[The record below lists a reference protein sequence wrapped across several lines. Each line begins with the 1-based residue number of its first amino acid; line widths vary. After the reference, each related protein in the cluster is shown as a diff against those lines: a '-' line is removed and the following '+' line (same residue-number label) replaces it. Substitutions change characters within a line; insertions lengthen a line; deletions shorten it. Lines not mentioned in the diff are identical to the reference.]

1 MSYVFLISGLILL
14 VIGGEFLVRSS
25 VGLSLKLNLS
35 RMIIGLTVV
44 SFATS
49 APELIVSIQSAM
61 DGFSGLALGN
71 VIGSN
76 IANIALVL
84 GITALIAP
92 MMIEK
97 DFFKFNWPWMM
108 LFSFVLFGMLH
119 LGNNLERWEGIAL
132 VALIIIFLIL
142 LIRRARKNPE
152 AVDLE
157 DVQEIKAV
165 WWKIIL
171 FLVLG
176 GIALWQGSELLV
188 NGAVE
193 IASNLGISE
202 SIIAVSMVAIGTSV
216 PELAASIIAAVKQEK
231 AISLGN
237 LIGSNIFNIGSVL
250 GITAIIQPF
259 SIDTESMGLLN
270 NDIYWMI
277 AISFSIL
284 PLAYVANKFEITRLK
299 GALYVISYVV
309 FLFLA
314 FSTL

>member
-1 MSYVFLISGLILL
+1 MSYVFLISGLLLL

-35 RMIIGLTVV
+35 KMIIGLTVV

-84 GITALIAP
+84 GVTALIAP
-92 MMIEK
+92 MMIER

-108 LFSFVLFGMLH
+108 LFSVVLYGMLH
-119 LGNNLERWEGIAL
+119 LGNDLNRWEGIAL
-132 VALIIIFLIL
+132 VALIIVFLVL

-152 AVDLE
+152 AVDLDE
-157 DVQEIKAV
+157 VDQDVA

-188 NGAVE
+188 TGAVE
-193 IASNLGISE
+193 IASNLGIPE

-259 SIDTESMGLLN
+259 SIDIESMGLLN
-270 NDIYWMI
+270 NDIYWML

-284 PLAYVANKFEITRLK
+284 PLAYIARKFEITRFK
-299 GALYVISYVV
+299 GALYVISYAI
-309 FLFLA
+309 FLYLA
-314 FSTL
+314 FNTL

>member
-1 MSYVFLISGLILL
+1 MSIFYLIIGFVLL

-35 RMIIGLTVV
+35 KMIIGLTVV

-49 APELIVSIQSAM
+49 APELIVSVQSAL

-84 GITALIAP
+84 GTTALIAP
-92 MMIEK
+92 LAIDK

-108 LFSFVLFGMLH
+108 AFSILLYVLL
-119 LGNNLERWEGIAL
+119 LSGNNLVRWEGAVLLGSI
-132 VALIIIFLIL
+132 VIFLIL
-142 LIRRARKNPE
+142 LIRRSRKNKE
-152 AVDLE
+152 TVIIDEELQ
-157 DVQEIKAV
+157 DSV

-171 FLVLG
+171 FLTLG
-176 GIALWQGSELLV
+176 GIALWQGSVLLV
-188 NGAVE
+188 DGAVE
-193 IASNLGISE
+193 IAASLGIPE
-202 SIIAVSMVAIGTSV
+202 SIIAVSMVALGTSV
-216 PELAASIIAAVKQEK
+216 PELAASIIAALKKEK

-250 GITAIIQPF
+250 GITAIIQP
-259 SIDTESMGLLN
+259 IQIEEKGLGLLN
-270 NDIYWMI
+270 NDIYWMLGI
-277 AISFSIL
+277 AFALL
-284 PLAYVANKFEITRLK
+284 PLAFLPKAYHISRYK
-299 GALYVISYVV
+299 GIIYLCAYLLFLYV
-309 FLFLA
+309 A